1 MNKPLHTYKPL
12 HRREFIYKRVPFVLS
27 LCLNSG
33 VLATVVQCHA
43 QVPASPKPVSAAP
56 ISISAEESR
65 TAFRRMEQGAA
76 LKVKVNNKTA
86 DSLQNAVLEVSARGL
101 LNQRITVP
109 HVAANQSTLVAV
121 PLDARMRADRY
132 AATVRLL
139 DAGGKLLGEA
149 LNLNI
154 TIAARPLPHTMPVIM
169 WGGGDDNVVKE
180 IGFTHQLHYP
190 ANLRRI
196 WEQGANATAM
206 SPKETLEVR
215 QRYDRMFALGLG
227 AVAYLSPGRYV
238 GTDHPEFNRINRQGK
253 RLSNANGLFPRVQQ
267 YAYDT
272 GSAVARTFGDLPA
285 LQSALVHTEI
295 RDHTEVSLHDIDK
308 AAYRKFSGQEI
319 PEAAVGKR
327 GVAYQTIKG
336 FPKDRIVADN
346 DPLLRYY
353 SWFWKRGD
361 GWYDLNTQVDK
372 GLKSTGRKDIWTFFD
387 PAVRTPSVYG
397 ATGEVDYLSQWTYT
411 YPEPEKIGLATD
423 ELAAMAA
430 GADKPQDIMSMTQII
445 WYRSQTAPLR
455 RPEQGP
461 IANQPAWEKQFP
473 DAQFITISPDILSES
488 LWLKL
493 SRPVKGILYHGWGSL
508 AGSHRSYRLTN
519 TEARPRLTK
528 LIHDVVQPLGPTL
541 LQVPDA
547 PTDVAFLESFA
558 SQMFANRGT
567 WGWGNSW
574 AADAYLISRYAAL
587 QPRIVYD
594 ETIVQQG
601 LDAYKVLFLTDCD
614 VLSQSVADNIRKWQQ
629 RGGIVVGDNRLA
641 PGIEPDI
648 LLSSFKRTNQS
659 DQDKTTLLQKAAEL
673 RKQLDEFYDR
683 AVDSSNPEVLV
694 RQRRFGNSDYVFVAN
709 DHRTFGDYVG
719 QYKRVME
726 KGLPSTTTIVLNR
739 PRGIVY
745 DLMRRQAVPTT
756 AVGNKLR
763 FNVALGPGEGT
774 AFMVTDVPV
783 GTLQITAPAQVQ
795 RGKSLDLRLRL
806 SGANR
811 KPMSAVVP
819 IKLSIRDPQGRESE
833 RSGYYGAA
841 NGQLAV
847 TLDIAA
853 NDAAGQWQIEATEG
867 LLGRKTLHSLTVN

>member
-1 MNKPLHTYKPL
+1 MRKRTQIDKSNHTKL
-12 HRREFIYKRVPFVLS
+12 QFTCG
-27 LCLNSG
+27 LCLSSAL
-33 VLATVVQCHA
+33 LAPTFSVFA
-43 QVPASPKPVSAAP
+43 QVPAVQTPATEKPVRVVP
-56 ISISAEESR
+56 ISVSAEESR

-76 LKVKVNNKTA
+76 LKLKVVNESGGA
-86 DSLQNAVLEVSARGL
+86 LENAVVEVSAPGL
-101 LNQRITVP
+101 MKQRIKVP
-109 HVAANQSTLVAV
+109 SVAVNQSTLIAV
-121 PLDARMRADRY
+121 PLDTTLRADQY
-132 AATVRLL
+132 AATVRML
-139 DAGGKLLGEA
+139 DARGQLLGEA
-149 LNLNI
+149 LSLNI
-154 TIAARPLPHTMPVIM
+154 AIVPRPLPHNMPVVL
-169 WGGGDDNVVKE
+169 WGDGDIKLVKE
-180 IGFTHQLHYP
+180 LGFTHLATYP
-190 ANLRRI
+190 ASYGRI
-196 WEQGANATAM
+196 WDQGANATALAP
-206 SPKETLEVR
+206 SAALEMR
-215 QRYDRMFALGLG
+215 QRYDRLFAMGLG
-227 AVAYLSPGRYV
+227 GVGYITPGRYV
-238 GTDHPEFNRINRQGK
+238 GTDKPEFNRINRQGK
-253 RLSNANGLFPRVQQ
+253 QVKNANGLFPRVQQ
-267 YAYDT
+267 FAFDT
-272 GSAVARTFGDLPA
+272 GASVARTFGDLPGF
-285 LQSALVHTEI
+285 QSSLIHTEI
-295 RDHTEVSLHDIDK
+295 RDHTQVSLHDIDK

-319 PEAAVGKR
+319 PAAAENKR

-336 FPKDRIVADN
+336 FPKDRIIADN

-361 GWYDLNTQVDK
+361 GWYDLNSAVNK
-372 GLKSTGRKDIWTFFD
+372 GLKSTGRKDLWTFFD

-430 GADKPQDIMSMTQII
+430 GADTPQDIMSMTQII
-445 WYRSQTAPLR
+445 WYRSQTAPVR

-461 IANQPAWEKQFP
+461 IANQPAWEKQSP
-473 DAQFITISPDILSES
+473 DAKFISISPDILSES

-508 AGSHRSYRLTN
+508 TGAKHSSYILTN
-519 TEARPRLTK
+519 TETRPRFTK
-528 LIHDVVQPLGPTL
+528 LIKDVVQPLGPTF

-574 AADAYLISRYAAL
+574 AADAFLISRYAAL

-594 ETIVQQG
+594 ETIAQKG
-601 LDAYKVLFLTDCD
+601 LDPYKVLFLADCD
-614 VLSQSVADNIRKWQQ
+614 VLSQSVATAIRKWQQ
-629 RGGIVVGDNRLA
+629 RGGIVIGDNRLA

-659 DQDKTTLLQKAAEL
+659 DRDKATLLQKADEL
-673 RKQLDEFYDR
+673 RKQLDEFYSR
-683 AVDSSNPEVLV
+683 AVDTSNPEVIV

-709 DHRTFGDYVG
+709 DNRTFGDYVG

-726 KGLPSTTTIVLNR
+726 KGLPATTTITLNR
-739 PRGIVY
+739 PRGVIY

-756 AVGNKLR
+756 VEGNKLR

-774 AFMVTDVPV
+774 AFVVMDAPV
-783 GTLQITAPAQVQ
+783 GALQVTAPSQVQ
-795 RGKSLDLRLRL
+795 RGKSLQYRLRL
-806 SGANR
+806 NDVAG
-811 KPMSAVVP
+811 KPVDAVVP
-819 IKLSIRDPQGRESE
+819 VNLIIRDPQGRESE

-867 LLGRKTLHSLTVN
+867 LLGKKMVHQLMVN